1 LRKRLARE
9 QSSCRRAFSVAVSLM
24 RSAVAQAAGW
34 RQWGRRGWY
43 VRPGKALGC
52 WHPVCAI
59 VWWMEDARR
68 GDSANPPL
76 AGLADRSNDELL
88 GLLDGVLLEL
98 ERRLLRYA
106 RSGVEFIQMAD
117 EGLVLSVR
125 SGARLRQAL
134 SAATHAAS
142 HLQVLGVG
150 EWRPRS
156 TNPGWSDD
164 PRVTGQEGDPGGE

>member
-1 LRKRLARE
+1 VLGLRFGAVPWAR
-9 QSSCRRAFSVAVSLM
+9 AKL
-24 RSAVAQAAGW
+24 SAG
-34 RQWGRRGWY
+34 
-43 VRPGKALGC
+43 
-52 WHPVCAI
+52 PVCAI
-59 VWWMEDARR
+59 VWWMDDGRC
-68 GDSANPPL
+68 GDSTNRPL
-76 AGLADRSNDELL
+76 AGLGEHSNDELL

-106 RSGVEFIQMAD
+106 RSGPEFIQMAD

-125 SGARLRQAL
+125 AGARLRQAL

-150 EWRPRS
+150 GWRPRS

-164 PRVTGQEGDPGGE
+164 PRVTGPEEEPGGE